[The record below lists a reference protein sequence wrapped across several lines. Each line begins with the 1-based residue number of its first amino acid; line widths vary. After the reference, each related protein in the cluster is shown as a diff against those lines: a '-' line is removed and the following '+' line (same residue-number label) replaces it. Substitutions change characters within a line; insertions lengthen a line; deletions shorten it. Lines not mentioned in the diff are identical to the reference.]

1 MAGHYVKVLK
11 LKHKNLIID
20 CYLDQMLSIGLP
32 EDFWFQT
39 LHLFACNIRRVANKE
54 ITARGQ
60 LVR

>member
-1 MAGHYVKVLK
+1 M
-11 LKHKNLIID
+11 KHNNLIID
-20 CYLDQMLSIGLP
+20 RYLDQMLSIGLP

-60 LVR
+60 LLR